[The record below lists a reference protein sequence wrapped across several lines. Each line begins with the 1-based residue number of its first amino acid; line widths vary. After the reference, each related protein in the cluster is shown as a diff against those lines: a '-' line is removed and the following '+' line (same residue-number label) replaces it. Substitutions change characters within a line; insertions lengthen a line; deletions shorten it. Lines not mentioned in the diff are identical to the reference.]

1 MVQKELNIIQIEQ
14 NIIQKG
20 LNIIQIEQNIIQ
32 NKKYL
37 IYKTFSKLFVIYP
50 FF

>member
-1 MVQKELNIIQIEQ
+1 MILTIIEQIIIQIEQ

-32 NKKYL
+32 KGL
-37 IYKTFSKLFVIYP
+37 IIIQIE
-50 FF
+50 